1 MVTRKAV
8 AHEGGGG
15 KQEDG
20 GGCHGE
26 GEDWLQTGNQK
37 RPAEIYR
44 EVAVDKKEAVHRKA
58 AVALE

>member
-37 RPAEIYR
+37 RPRYTGR
-44 EVAVDKKEAVHRKA
+44 WQLTRKKPCTGR
-58 AVALE
+58 LQWL